1 MVLEFLKQLLALVYF
16 HGKDLALEL
25 LNKVIQ
31 LKGENFV
38 IKLGII
44 VKFSLVTS
52 SLDAI
57 LMFL

>member
-1 MVLEFLKQLLALVYF
+1 MVLEFRKQLLALVYF